1 MGKSGRVLVFEPVPS
16 TVDLLASNISRAA
29 YQNLSIFNVAVSNK
43 TDLLGMVVPENYPDS
58 KYYRA
63 HISNDTTSLN
73 ILSISIDS
81 LNISHPV
88 KLAKIDV
95 EGHEI
100 SVLRGMESLLKR
112 DFPILIVEGDSGE
125 VNNYLASLAY
135 VGKRIQ
141 GSVNQIFEPLVSS

>member
-1 MGKSGRVLVFEPVPS
+1 VGKSGRVLVFEPVPS
-16 TVDLLASNISRAA
+16 TVDLLVSNISRAA

-141 GSVNQIFEPLVSS
+141 GLVNQIFEPLVSS